1 MKAYLHMSICTH
13 YRIKL
18 IAYLV
23 IMEEWK
29 LNVATDMDD
38 VHVVDDVSICEPAL
52 YVIENDSTTQMN
64 K

>member
-1 MKAYLHMSICTH
+1 
-13 YRIKL
+13 
-18 IAYLV
+18 
-23 IMEEWK
+23 MEEWK

-64 K
+64 KWMYTQIGRIWILRFLDDDLEI